1 MKRQLHLNAFLLG
14 AGHHLSAWRHPD
26 SQIDA
31 GLNID
36 NIKKIIQ
43 TAERGKLDA
52 VFFAD
57 ILGIAP
63 TKDPDVRA
71 QTVNYIGFEPIT
83 LLSYLAAH
91 TSHIGLIGTVST
103 AYSQPYHLARK
114 LASLDLLSGGRAG
127 WNIVTSATDFEA
139 NLFGFDKQKIHSER
153 YEIAREFVDVVK
165 ALWHSFDFDAFEFD
179 KKQAR
184 FLNPDKVHEIDFDG
198 KYFKVRG
205 LLNVPR
211 SPQGHPVLVQAGS
224 SEDGQDLAAY
234 SGEVIFTAQQ
244 NLADAQKFYKSLK
257 SKLDKY
263 GRNHDDLSILP
274 GICPIIGNT
283 IEEAKLKY
291 EELQELI
298 PDASGKNIFSW
309 LEIDFDKYP
318 LDGPFPYLPLIE
330 GVQSR
335 QQLVADLAKR
345 ENLTIRQVF
354 QRVASA
360 RGHFTVYGTPT
371 IIADHIQEWFENDA
385 ADGFNIMPSIL
396 PTGLDDFVNLV
407 VPELQ
412 RRGIFRH
419 EYESNTLRGNLG
431 LKKP

>member
-14 AGHHLSAWRHPD
+14 AGHHLSAWRHPN

-36 NIKKIIQ
+36 HIKRLVQ

-83 LLSYLAAH
+83 LLAYLAAH

-103 AYSQPYHLARK
+103 AYSQPYHIAREF
-114 LASLDLLSGGRAG
+114 ASLDLLSGGRAG

-139 NLFGFDKQKIHSER
+139 NLFGFDKQKNHNER

-165 ALWHSFDFDAFEFD
+165 ALWHSFDSDTFEFD

-184 FLNPDKVHEIDFDG
+184 FLNPDKVHEIDFEG
-198 KYFKVRG
+198 KYFNVKG

-224 SEDGQDLAAY
+224 SEDGQELAAY

-244 NLADAQKFYKSLK
+244 NLADAQKFYRSLK
-257 SKLDKY
+257 SKLAKN
-263 GRNHDDLSILP
+263 GRNQEDLSILP
-274 GICPIIGNT
+274 GISPIIGNT
-283 IEEAKLKY
+283 IEEAKQKY

-298 PDASGKNIFSW
+298 PDASGKQIFSW
-309 LEIDFDKYP
+309 LEIDFEKYP
-318 LDGPFPYLPLIE
+318 LDGPFPDLPLIE

-371 IIADHIQEWFENDA
+371 IIADHIQEWFENEA

-396 PTGLDDFVNLV
+396 PTGLDEFVNLV

-419 EYESNTLRGNLG
+419 EYELNTLRGNLG